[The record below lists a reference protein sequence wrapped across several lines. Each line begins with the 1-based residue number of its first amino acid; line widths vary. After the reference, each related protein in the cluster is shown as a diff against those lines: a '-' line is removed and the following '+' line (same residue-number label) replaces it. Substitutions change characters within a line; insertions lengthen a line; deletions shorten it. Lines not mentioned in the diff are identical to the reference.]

1 MSTSKP
7 LTERRRVLQVL
18 QRQPTDLLPWL
29 VDLET
34 WYTARRRTNTLPR
47 PLADLE
53 LNEIHRLLAAGRL
66 AAAPVTR
73 FRLHGVEVH
82 ITHNEQT
89 IFRDS
94 EPALPFP
101 LPITLLPSDRP
112 GQSIITYKTPAG
124 RAEIVCQMDEAQARA
139 AAGPTLLRRILEY
152 DEDLPVVK
160 WILNHAEAVPD
171 FERFRQSEEAVGEN
185 GFTIPLLGR
194 IPFQQLLLDYMPPA
208 RAAQAARDEER
219 AFLYLLDALR
229 EHSRHIV
236 ELALDLPDAP
246 LLAFDDHLD
255 GALTKPALFQR
266 YCMPFLQE
274 ISARLH
280 LAGRRLGSVMNGNLK
295 PLLPLIPQAG
305 VDVVLSFM
313 PAPSSPLPF
322 AEAWHA
328 WHEELIIW
336 GGIPPA
342 LLEAGFPEDDFYTWM
357 EDMLTCIERE
367 GGFIIL
373 GVGGQISGS
382 ADIQRL
388 ARISERLGRRP
399 EL

>member
-1 MSTSKP
+1 MSASEP
-7 LTERRRVLQVL
+7 LTERQRVLHTL
-18 QRQPTDLLPWL
+18 QRRPADLLPWL
-29 VDLET
+29 VNLET

-66 AAAPVTR
+66 CAAPITR
-73 FRLHGVEVH
+73 LQLHGVEVH

-94 EPALPFP
+94 APALPFP
-101 LPITLLPSDRP
+101 LPTAILPSDRP
-112 GQSIITYKTPAG
+112 GQTIITYKTPAG
-124 RAEIVCQMDEAQARA
+124 RAEVICQTDEAQIRA
-139 AAGPTLLRRILEY
+139 AAGPRFVRRILEY
-152 DEDLPVVK
+152 DEDFPVVK
-160 WILNHAEAVPD
+160 WMLNHAEAVPD
-171 FERFRQSEEAVGEN
+171 FEGFRQSEEAVGEN

-194 IPFQQLLLDYMPPA
+194 IPFQQILLDYMPPA
-208 RAAQAARDEER
+208 RAAQAAKDEER

-255 GALTKPALFQR
+255 GALTRPAFFQR

-274 ISARLH
+274 TSARLH
-280 LAGRRLGSVMNGNLK
+280 LAGRQLGSVMDGDLK
-295 PLLPLIPQAG
+295 PLLHLIPQAG
-305 VDVVLSFM
+305 VDAVLSFA

-322 AEAWHA
+322 AEAWQA

-342 LLEAGFPEDDFYTWM
+342 LLETGYPEDDLSAWM
-357 EDMLTCIERE
+357 EDMLTWIERE
-367 GGFIIL
+367 EGFIIL
-373 GVGGQISGS
+373 GVGGQIGGS
-382 ADIQRL
+382 TDIQRL